1 MSKRTKTKG
10 RANALCL
17 FAHIELILNLCL
29 SDISLGN
36 LLEYVEHPCAL
47 TSQEYRRCAQRF
59 KPWRHATL
67 GLLTVLLRTSFTSC
81 VWYGMSGAVDAFA
94 PLPQKRVYLENFFKR

>member
-47 TSQEYRRCAQRF
+47 TSHEYRCCVQRF
-59 KPWRHATL
+59 KPWRTRNTWAFDRFASD
-67 GLLTVLLRTSFTSC
+67 VFYLLRLVRHVRC
-81 VWYGMSGAVDAFA
+81 G
-94 PLPQKRVYLENFFKR
+94 

>member
-47 TSQEYRRCAQRF
+47 TSQEYRRCTQRF
-59 KPWRHATL
+59 KPWRTRNTWAFDRFASD
-67 GLLTVLLRTSFTSC
+67 VFPLRTVRHVRC
-81 VWYGMSGAVDAFA
+81 G
-94 PLPQKRVYLENFFKR
+94 

>member
-47 TSQEYRRCAQRF
+47 TSQEYRRFAQRF
-59 KPWRHATL
+59 KPWRTRNTWAFDRFASD
-67 GLLTVLLRTSFTSC
+67 VFYLLRLVRHVRC
-81 VWYGMSGAVDAFA
+81 G
-94 PLPQKRVYLENFFKR
+94 